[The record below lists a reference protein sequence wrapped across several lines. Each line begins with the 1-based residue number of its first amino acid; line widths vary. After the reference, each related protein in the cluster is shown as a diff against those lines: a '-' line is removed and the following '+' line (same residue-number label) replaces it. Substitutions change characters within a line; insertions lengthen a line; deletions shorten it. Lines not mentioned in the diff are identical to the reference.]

1 MIQAYTLNSSGI
13 AYTAGS
19 TIEFENVKF
28 LTNCT
33 QLFNQKIIRIKKPGK
48 YLVQFQGLIGSADAM
63 ETVQM
68 YNNGA
73 PVTDAVATTYGS
85 AVADP
90 EATCFSTIVEILP
103 SCCSVDNTANLT
115 FVAETAFT
123 LYKANVVVTRLCQ

>member
-1 MIQAYTLNSSGI
+1 MIQAYTLRSTGI

-28 LTNCT
+28 LTQCT
-33 QLFNQKIIRIKKPGK
+33 QLINEKTFRIKKPGK
-48 YLVQFQGLIGSADAM
+48 YLVQFQGLLGSADTM

-68 YNNGA
+68 YNNGVA
-73 PVTDAVATTYGS
+73 VTDATATTYAS

-90 EATCFSTIVEILP
+90 EASSFSTIVEVLP

-123 LYKANVVVTRLCQ
+123 LYKVNVVVTRLCQ